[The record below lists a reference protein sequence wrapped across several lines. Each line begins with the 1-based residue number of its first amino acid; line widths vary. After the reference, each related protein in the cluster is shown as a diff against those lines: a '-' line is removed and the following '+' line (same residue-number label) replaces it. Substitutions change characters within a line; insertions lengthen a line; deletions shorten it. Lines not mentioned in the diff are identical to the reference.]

1 MFRQSTGL
9 KSQFAGFLLAGFLI
23 VLPVLASASS
33 SVLGEQLVEDQCST
47 CHKFEGKSDSRFNL
61 KAPDLMWGGSKFK
74 RAWLIDWLTGKE
86 PNIYEKGYRWDIE
99 RKAQP
104 HVILS
109 DEGANAVA
117 DYFEKYL
124 MDSRVKKDAINLSHF
139 TELQASFGRQLF
151 IDHSCTGCHQIMD
164 DGQKVGGPQ
173 STTFFNSGK
182 RLNKDWILRFNSMPP
197 DFVPHS
203 GEFVADVSELG
214 LHYATGFL
222 ATEGDDS
229 FKFYEPWKSKHFSNA
244 DPNRGRTIYKEYCM
258 QCHGAKG
265 QGDGPAASGL
275 EPKPAIHAKMAM
287 DQFPLDYLYNVVY
300 YGGKAVG
307 KSPYMPYWGLT
318 LGEQG
323 VADVIAF
330 MQEEFKGDTNTS
342 ENITATTQKSSG
354 VCPEKRTTRKVSFK
368 YSGKKNPLKQSAA
381 HLKAG
386 EALYQ
391 KNAKPMACQL
401 CHGKKGD
408 GKGPGGAGI
417 NPAPRNFTCSAT
429 MKDISDGQMFGV
441 IKEGSPGTAM
451 PAFKNLKD
459 KEIWQLIHFI
469 RQFNK

>member
-1 MFRQSTGL
+1 ML
-9 KSQFAGFLLAGFLI
+9 KRYSILKNQFIGFCLMSFLMSLPTI
-23 VLPVLASASS
+23 VSASS
-33 SVLGEQLVEDQCST
+33 VELGEQLVKDQCST
-47 CHKFEGKSDSRFNL
+47 CHKFKGQSESRF
-61 KAPDLMWGGSKFK
+61 KIKGPDLMWGGSKFK
-74 RAWLIDWLTGKE
+74 RPWLIDWLRGKE
-86 PNIYEKGYRWDIE
+86 PNLYQEGYRWDVE
-99 RKAQP
+99 QKPQP

-109 DEGANAVA
+109 EEGANAVA
-117 DYFEKYL
+117 DYFEKHL
-124 MDSRVKKDAINLSHF
+124 MGFRVKKDAIDLSHF
-139 TELQASFGRQLF
+139 TELQAGFGRQIF

-164 DGQKVGGPQ
+164 DGQKMGGPQ

-182 RLNKDWILRFNSMPP
+182 RLKKDWILRFNAMPP

-214 LHYATGFL
+214 LHYVTGFL

-229 FKFYEPWKSKHFSNA
+229 FKFYEPWTSQHFKNA
-244 DPNRGRTIYKEYCM
+244 DTKRGRTIYKEYCS

-265 QGDGPAASGL
+265 DGDGPAASGL

-318 LGEQG
+318 IGEQG

-330 MQEEFKGDTNTS
+330 MQDEFKGDS
-342 ENITATTQKSSG
+342 GASSG
-354 VCPEKRTTRKVSFK
+354 ATAVAQKASGKCPEKRTTKKVSFK
-368 YSGKKNPLKQSAA
+368 YSNKKNPLKPNASN
-381 HLKAG
+381 LKAG
-386 EALYQ
+386 ETLYQ
-391 KNAKPMACQL
+391 KSAKPMNCQL
-401 CHGKKGD
+401 CHGKNGN

-417 NPAPRNFTCSAT
+417 NPAPRNFTCSST
-429 MKDISDGQMFGV
+429 IKDVSDGQMFGI

-459 KEIWQLIHFI
+459 KQVWQMIHYI
-469 RQFNK
+469 RQFSQ